1 MFGLC
6 PRHCFLPLRD
16 ACYGSPSFTH
26 RAFTLFHE
34 PHGKLGAR
42 AQKRR
47 FACAV
52 VIKITSQNLFCAD
65 KTSFRDSGK
74 PCGHAVFP
82 LAALFS
88 PLQRFFRGTPLFRC
102 AANSFFRPRRFRDVS
117 GKSKKRRFAC
127 AVVIENS
134 PTKIVLSC
142 HTYFRDSR
150 AHLAKE
156 LLRTAASFAAAR
168 SDRSVKP
175 RKKVLVPRGYKDL
188 SVNSNS
194 LTYYLGGLL
203 TQLNQRCL
211 LSAVL

>member
-26 RAFTLFHE
+26 RAFTLFHK
-34 PHGKLGAR
+34 PHGKSGAR

-52 VIKITSQNLFCAD
+52 VI
-65 KTSFRDSGK
+65 
-74 PCGHAVFP
+74 
-82 LAALFS
+82 
-88 PLQRFFRGTPLFRC
+88 
-102 AANSFFRPRRFRDVS
+102 
-117 GKSKKRRFAC
+117 
-127 AVVIENS
+127 ENF

-156 LLRTAASFAAAR
+156 LLRTAASFR
-168 SDRSVKP
+168 RRPIRSVKP
-175 RKKVLVPRGYKDL
+175 RKKSPCTARIQGLIRKFKQSDVLPRRAAHAIKSKMPAFCGTMKFSCTLYRLPGNL
-188 SVNSNS
+188 STVFRAPRKNFTVSRSS
-194 LTYYLGGLL
+194 L
-203 TQLNQRCL
+203 
-211 LSAVL
+211 